1 MDLFGGVLDDDPS
14 IVQVPDLPEWTKRDL
29 LANERD
35 MLGLYVSDHPLAG
48 QESMLMRN
56 SDMGTIA
63 LKQSDIQDGET
74 VTLAGLITQVQHK
87 VARTSGNQ
95 YGQITLED
103 FSGEISI
110 MFMGKTYL
118 ENRQHLVADQTVSVR
133 GRVSRRD
140 EEMMMQAYSI
150 DILDAGR
157 EQGGVL
163 KLKISDSLATKERLL
178 KLGAI
183 LDANPGPCEVQVRLV
198 GASDRHFM
206 LPQRVSVGHDL
217 FGELKALLGTDSVS

>member
-1 MDLFGGVLDDDPS
+1 M
-14 IVQVPDLPEWTKRDL
+14 
-29 LANERD
+29 
-35 MLGLYVSDHPLAG
+35 
-48 QESMLMRN
+48 
-56 SDMGTIA
+56 
-63 LKQSDIQDGET
+63 
-74 VTLAGLITQVQHK
+74 
-87 VARTSGNQ
+87 ARTSGNQ

-118 ENRQHLVADQTVSVR
+118 ANREHLVADQTVSVR

-163 KLKISDSLATKERLL
+163 KLKI
-178 KLGAI
+178 
-183 LDANPGPCEVQVRLV
+183 
-198 GASDRHFM
+198 
-206 LPQRVSVGHDL
+206 
-217 FGELKALLGTDSVS
+217 TDSRGYQGTFAKAGCHS